1 MAFAGRLQVH
11 QVFGA
16 DTDVGKT
23 IFATGLALAASA
35 CEPLNEN
42 RQKNRVA
49 YLKPVST
56 GPLSDADA
64 SHLQTFAPKITSETG
79 VQFDDP
85 VSPHLAA
92 SQATGSLP
100 ENATDA
106 ALLHKVRAWL
116 DFHADPA
123 QGTDFAIVETAGG
136 VHSPAPS
143 GASQA
148 DLLRPLRLPTVLV
161 GSSKLG
167 GISIT
172 RTAFECLHMRGYD
185 VDAVLLFPSPR
196 YQNDVYLRQW
206 LNDEFNIPVYT
217 VGGPSEDGWGA
228 PPPRAASNTE
238 DVAQMHAYYRGL
250 VHGNARQTSDRVSE
264 PEVGGNGL
272 MDVVRHLQISH
283 KNRHKNLNSMAPRTY
298 TQCWWPFTQHT
309 RYQPEQVMTIDSAHG
324 DHFAV
329 YQTDALKPVLDG
341 SASWWTQCLG
351 HAHPRLSMAAAY
363 AAGRYGHVLFPGAAN
378 APALELTE
386 RMLGRHP
393 MSFQAPGKHWADR
406 VFFSDDGS
414 TAMEVALKMAIES
427 CARRY
432 DPQPSLPATQTRVAQ
447 GKQPGSLG
455 GRPKRQW
462 KVLGLQGSYHGDT
475 IGAMDACEPSI
486 YSERVSWYKG
496 RGHWL
501 SPPTI
506 THSHGKIQIS
516 LPSEISEF
524 HPEDLSDEHAC
535 YESLGDV
542 YKVSHRLLH
551 DPLAKRYA
559 RFINAQLERLIRV
572 EGNRFGA
579 LVLEPLVMGAGGML
593 FVDPLFQRVLID
605 TVRSREDLFAMQDP
619 PLRSNA
625 APSPA
630 SSDTDW
636 KGLPVI
642 FDEVFTGLFRLGW
655 ASGAQVLDVNPDI
668 ACYAKILSGGLVP
681 LSVTLAT
688 EHIFSTFAQSDQ
700 KTDAL
705 LHGHSY
711 TAHPVGCSVACK
723 TLEIL
728 DEMYSRGDWVANQQ
742 SLGSVSGFSCWDE
755 DFVQQLS
762 YCEQVKSA
770 LGLGTVLKI
779 ELADADQGYA
789 SSAAESLL
797 KGLSDKGLHLRPL
810 GNVIYVMCSLTT
822 GKQVLDET
830 QRILL
835 SELSSVN

>member
-35 CEPLNEN
+35 CEPLNPN

-64 SHLQTFAPKITSETG
+64 SHLQTFAPNIISETG

-106 ALLHKVRAWL
+106 ALLQKVRAWL
-116 DFHADPA
+116 DFHADSA
-123 QGTDFAIVETAGG
+123 QGTNVAIVETAGG

-148 DLLRPLRLPTVLV
+148 DLLRPLRLPVVLV

-172 RTAFECLHMRGYD
+172 RTAFECLRMRGYD

-196 YQNDVYLRQW
+196 YQNDAYLQQW
-206 LNDEFNIPVYT
+206 LNDEYKIPVYT
-217 VGGPSEDGWGA
+217 VGGPSEHCWGA
-228 PPPRAASNTE
+228 PPPRSASNTE
-238 DVAQMHAYYRGL
+238 DIAQMHAYYRGL
-250 VHGNARQTSDRVSE
+250 VHGDTRQSSDRRFE
-264 PEVGGNGL
+264 PNVGANGL
-272 MDVVRHLQISH
+272 MDVVRHLQKSH
-283 KNRHKNLNSMAPRTY
+283 EDRHKHLTSMASRTY

-309 RYQPEQVMTIDSAHG
+309 RYQPEQVMAIDSAHG

-329 YQTDALKPVLDG
+329 YQADALKPVLDG
-341 SASWWTQCLG
+341 SASWWTQCVG
-351 HAHPRLSMAAAY
+351 HGHPRLSMAAAY

-386 RMLGRHP
+386 RMIGRHP
-393 MSFQAPGKHWADR
+393 MSFQAPGKHWAQR

-432 DPQPSLPATQTRVAQ
+432 DPQPSTRATQARVAQ

-455 GRPKRQW
+455 GRLNREW

-486 YSERVSWYKG
+486 YSERVAWYKG

-501 SPPTI
+501 SAPTI
-506 THSHGKIQIS
+506 THSHGKISIS
-516 LPSEISEF
+516 LPTEISDFQHDDPSKE
-524 HPEDLSDEHAC
+524 PAR

-542 YKVSHRLLH
+542 YDVSHRLLH
-551 DPLAKRYA
+551 DPLAIRYA
-559 RFINAQLERLIRV
+559 RFINAQLERLVRV
-572 EGNRFGA
+572 EGYRFGA

-619 PLRSNA
+619 PLRSNP

-630 SSDTDW
+630 RSDTDW

-655 ASGAQVLDVNPDI
+655 ASGAQVLDVSPDI
-668 ACYAKILSGGLVP
+668 ACYAKILSGGLIP

-688 EHIFSTFAQSDQ
+688 EQIFSTFAQSDQ

-711 TAHPVGCSVACK
+711 TAHPVGCTVACK
-723 TLEIL
+723 TLDIL
-728 DEMYSRGDWVANQQ
+728 DEMYTRGDWHEKQQ
-742 SLGSVSGFSCWDE
+742 SLASVDGFSCWDE
-755 DFVQQLS
+755 DFVKQLS
-762 YCEQVKSA
+762 CCEKVKSA

-779 ELADADQGYA
+779 ELADAHEGYA

-797 KGLSDKGLHLRPL
+797 KSLGDEGLHLRPL
-810 GNVIYVMCSLTT
+810 GNVVYVMCNLTT
-822 GKQVLDET
+822 RKQVLVET
-830 QRILL
+830 QQILL
-835 SELSSVN
+835 RELSSVN